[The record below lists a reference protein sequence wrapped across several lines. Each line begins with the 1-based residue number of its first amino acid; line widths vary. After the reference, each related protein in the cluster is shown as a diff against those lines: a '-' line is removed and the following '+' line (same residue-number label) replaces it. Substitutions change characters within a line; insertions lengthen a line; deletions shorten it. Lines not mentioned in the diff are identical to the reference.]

1 MTVVQSRRLCCDLAL
16 HRLDFSGTARRPG
29 SRRAKT
35 AFGRHTDM
43 PHFARCHRRLTCRC
57 KVTRPGVLY
66 QSRPGGR
73 SACAIRM
80 AVRSRSTAEAD
91 LDLMLNRIAAAQ
103 VVCSG
108 EYRLQRPERRQPQML
123 SSRSKKDRYR

>member
-1 MTVVQSRRLCCDLAL
+1 
-16 HRLDFSGTARRPG
+16 
-29 SRRAKT
+29 
-35 AFGRHTDM
+35 
-43 PHFARCHRRLTCRC
+43 
-57 KVTRPGVLY
+57 
-66 QSRPGGR
+66 
-73 SACAIRM
+73 M

-123 SSRSKKDRYR
+123 SSRSEKDRYR

>member
-1 MTVVQSRRLCCDLAL
+1 VVLEDISSRDECASL
-16 HRLDFSGTARRPG
+16 FGEG
-29 SRRAKT
+29 SA
-35 AFGRHTDM
+35 
-43 PHFARCHRRLTCRC
+43 
-57 KVTRPGVLY
+57 
-66 QSRPGGR
+66 S
-73 SACAIRM
+73 AIRM

>member
-1 MTVVQSRRLCCDLAL
+1 MRSATRRYHAQSGPRRGCAAVAAQW
-16 HRLDFSGTARRPG
+16 SI
-29 SRRAKT
+29 
-35 AFGRHTDM
+35 TDN
-43 PHFARCHRRLTCRC
+43 
-57 KVTRPGVLY
+57 
-66 QSRPGGR
+66 R

>member
-1 MTVVQSRRLCCDLAL
+1 MAPDARSAVRPKRRRNKSAITAAGPDSRL
-16 HRLDFSGTARRPG
+16 
-29 SRRAKT
+29 
-35 AFGRHTDM
+35 
-43 PHFARCHRRLTCRC
+43 
-57 KVTRPGVLY
+57 
-66 QSRPGGR
+66 
-73 SACAIRM
+73 ACAIRM